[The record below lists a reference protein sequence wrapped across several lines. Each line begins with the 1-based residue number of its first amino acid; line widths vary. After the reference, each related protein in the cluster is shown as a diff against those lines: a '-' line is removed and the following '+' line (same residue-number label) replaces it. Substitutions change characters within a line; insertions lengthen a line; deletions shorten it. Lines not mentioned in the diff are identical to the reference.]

1 MLMQHKMHFGGP
13 PMPEFPHPHVAIN
26 FVRHR
31 ERDLR
36 LSVLSLI
43 IDATDGPAPANHSR
57 AENIGSAL
65 KRGVNVCQRQFV
77 NEVLG
82 PLVRSS
88 FAILA
93 ARTRHRFST
102 LSQPQPSRSLP
113 NWSNSSDIVHFQAF
127 EGAPTRQLGRGL
139 TYRTWLLLW

>member
-82 PLVRSS
+82 PLVTEFIRNLGGEADHLGLDESS
-88 FAILA
+88 RAVEVVVADIEADLVECGERIA
-93 ARTRHRFST
+93 VEYRH
-102 LSQPQPSRSLP
+102 LSSLNPS
-113 NWSNSSDIVHFQAF
+113 VQA
-127 EGAPTRQLGRGL
+127 
-139 TYRTWLLLW
+139 